1 MRLVV
6 MYTPA
11 APDAAPDDLDGLVQL
26 ESISTALCE
35 MGHEAVPLPFGLD
48 LGNVRRALQREK
60 PDCVFNLV
68 ESVAGHDRLL
78 HLAPALLEAFGISFS
93 GSGSCATLTTTNK
106 LLAKRMM
113 SDHGLPTP
121 AWLEPYDRS
130 PEAPAPGTRLIV
142 KSAWDHGSK
151 GLDDNSLLE
160 LEDEA
165 DLLARLRSLSASKG
179 KEWFAEAFIDGRE
192 FNLSLL
198 ADMEGARV
206 LQPAE
211 IRFEGF
217 EADRPRLVGYKAK
230 WDSESFEY
238 SHTVRSFDFPSS
250 DDRLLSKISALA
262 SEAWRLFGL
271 RGYARVDFRVDQ
283 AGNAYILEVNANPCL
298 SPDAGF
304 AAAVERSGMT
314 YNQAI
319 ESIVLDA
326 VSRR

>member
-6 MYTPA
+6 MYTPT
-11 APDAAPDDLDGLVQL
+11 APDASPDDLDGLVQL

-35 MGHEAVPLPFGLD
+35 LGHEAIPAPFGLD
-48 LGNVRRALQREK
+48 LEDVWRALQRER

-78 HLAPALLEAFGISFS
+78 HFAPALLEALGISFT

-121 AWLEPYDRS
+121 AWLEPYARS
-130 PEAPAPGTRLIV
+130 PGAPSPGTQLIV

-160 LEDEA
+160 LEDED
-165 DLLARLRSLSASKG
+165 DLLARLRRLSASPG

-192 FNLSLL
+192 FNLSML
-198 ADMEGARV
+198 ADGDGARV

-217 EADRPRLVGYKAK
+217 DANRPRLVGYKAK
-230 WDSESFEY
+230 WDTESFEY
-238 SHTVRSFDFPSS
+238 SHTVRSFDFPSR
-250 DDRLLSKISALA
+250 DDRLLNKISALA
-262 SEAWRLFGL
+262 LETWRLFGL

-304 AAAVERSGMT
+304 AAAIERAGMT

-319 ESIVLDA
+319 EGIILDA
-326 VSRR
+326 VSRG